1 MRKDYPI
8 DAGNLSLLKRR
19 LGRRSVVLVGL
30 MGCGKTSIGRRMG
43 QKLGLS
49 FVDSD
54 HEIERAHGM
63 TVPEIW
69 EKHGEAYFREGEVR
83 VISRLLD
90 RGPIILATGGG
101 AFMNEETRKNLRAK
115 DTTVWINADL
125 DTLMKRVMRRQDRPL
140 LKSDDPKAVMQGL
153 MNTRYPIYKTA
164 DLSVT
169 TKEIPQEIM
178 ADEVIKTL
186 RSSLGLEKVWSM

>member
-1 MRKDYPI
+1 MRKAYPI

-19 LGRRSVVLVGL
+19 LQRRSVVLVGL

-54 HEIERAHGM
+54 HEIEHAHGM

-69 EKHGEAYFREGEVR
+69 EKHGESYFRAGEVR

-90 RGPIILATGGG
+90 RGPLILATGGG
-101 AFMNEETRKNLRAK
+101 AFMNEETRANLKAK
-115 DTTVWINADL
+115 AITIWLNADL
-125 DTLMKRVMRRQDRPL
+125 ETLMKRVSRRQDRPL

-153 MNTRYPIYKTA
+153 MDTRYPIYKSA
-164 DLSVT
+164 DLSVIT
-169 TKEIPQEIM
+169 REIPQEHM
-178 ADEVIKTL
+178 ADETIRVLKT
-186 RSSLGLEKVWSM
+186 SLGLEPAW